1 MPRKNTSS
9 NRVIQLNTYPTH
21 PVMVGLSIVFILMI
35 WLTAYYFI
43 YDISLYYFYQ
53 FTSYFAGLLN
63 FITLFALFFPL
74 IKLVDWIYKRLF
86 STEIS
91 FQITPEVINISCT
104 ASEQF
109 KPQQF
114 KWDEIASIRLLEY
127 NQSYLSLQIER
138 LQQNTAYQLTFR
150 TLFEFKNNQQ
160 KQQIDQ
166 LWSMIKKQ
174 APRALKFAVDTVGKD
189 RQIYSL
195 SSDVAVNKRYQDSQI
210 KRQFK
215 LIFGALLTIIVSVCL
230 ILYISYISNRLDG
243 VSLDHKEKYIEGT
256 NFRSTQ
262 DQIYI
267 WKQGQGHFLIPDAT
281 SENFIGLSLDH
292 LPNRAPELYSNVGK
306 TSQHVYWQNHILEK
320 LNPQTTQYLGND
332 YSKDSRSVY
341 FQDKQISNADAKT
354 FSAILHPKFNT
365 LVYFYA
371 KDQKQVYYRNIA
383 LNNLNPAQ
391 AQAFVNSSD
400 YVSDQKNVFYQQYPL
415 KNLNAQNTQI
425 YVGANRFSDG
435 LSLASD
441 GQYFYLNQNPLP
453 EVAYGKYF
461 GSHAIDPKQLKIV
474 ATQSSEPY
482 PGFYH
487 FIFADQHRIYIYDE
501 FYQRL
506 VQLYDFSPNVINMT
520 QDRQIQVNAVPYTF
534 QSKLIR
540 TSSQR
545 SGTTT
550 HGFVIKLINENDQSE
565 IADYFARIAS
575 SFSPR
580 KLLAPNDTKQ

>member
-1 MPRKNTSS
+1 MSRKNTSP
-9 NRVIQLNTYPTH
+9 NRMIELKTYPTH
-21 PVMVGLSIVFILMI
+21 PIMVGLFIVFILMI

-43 YDISLYYFYQ
+43 YDTSLYYFYQ
-53 FTSYFAGLLN
+53 FTSYFAVLLN
-63 FITLFALFFPL
+63 LIFLFALFFLL
-74 IKLVDWIYKRLF
+74 IKLFDRIYKQLF

-91 FQITPEVINISCT
+91 FQITPEAINMSCP
-104 ASEQF
+104 ASKLF

-127 NQSYLSLQIER
+127 NQSYPYLQIEL
-138 LQQNTAYQLTFR
+138 LQKNTTYQLTFR

-174 APRALKFAVDTVGKD
+174 SPKALKFAVDTVGKD
-189 RQIYSL
+189 KQIYSL
-195 SSDVAVNKRYQDSQI
+195 SSDVAVNQRYQDSQI

-215 LIFGALLTIIVSVCL
+215 LIFGALLAIIVVICL
-230 ILYISYISNRLDG
+230 ILYISKRQDG
-243 VSLDHKEKYIEGT
+243 ISLDNKEQPIDGT
-256 NFRSTQ
+256 NFRSAQ

-267 WKQGQGHFLIPDAT
+267 WKQGRGHFLLPDAT
-281 SENFIGLSLDH
+281 TKSFIGLSLDH
-292 LPNRAPELYSNVGK
+292 LPDRAPELYSNVGK
-306 TSQHVYWQNHILEK
+306 TSQHVYWQDHILEK

-354 FSAILHPKFNT
+354 FSAILHPKFNA

-371 KDQKQVYYRNIA
+371 KDQKQVYYQNIA
-383 LNNLNPAQ
+383 LNNLNPTQ
-391 AQAFVNSSD
+391 AQAFLNSKD
-400 YVSDQKNVFYQQYPL
+400 YVHDQKNVYYQQYQL

-435 LSLASD
+435 LNLASD
-441 GQYFYLNQNPLP
+441 GHYFYLNQNPLP

-487 FIFADQHRIYIYDE
+487 FIFADRHRIYIYDE

-506 VQLYDFSPNVINMT
+506 VQLYDFSPNIIEVT
-520 QDRQIQVNAVPYTF
+520 QDHQFQVNAVPYTF

-545 SGTTT
+545 SGTQT

-565 IADYFARIAS
+565 IADYFARIAT

-580 KLLAPNDTKQ
+580 RIFTSTQN